1 MNIYSKILL
10 SAFVFFFANIIY
22 AEAPIEDQSTD
33 ASSLTL
39 EQRVI
44 RLEHQVNNLNHQNF
58 QSHLDTLEQQ
68 VQKLNGDIE
77 VQTQDIKDLKN
88 EVNNFYKDL
97 DQRIKQKSPAEQPD
111 TANDTTANAKTL
123 DSSNSTKSASKSSTT
138 PKDTTPEEQKLYQSA
153 LDLLQEQKF
162 DAGALKL
169 RTYLKN
175 YPDGTFVANAHY
187 WLGEVYFTEQ
197 KNKQAEAEF
206 SVITSKYKTFKKY
219 PDALL
224 KIALIHDK
232 TGKHDQAKKEFNN
245 IKKKFPKTNAAKLA
259 EEQLKN
265 N

>member
-1 MNIYSKILL
+1 MKIYPKIVC
-10 SAFVFFFANIIY
+10 FVFIYFFANIVY
-22 AEAPIEDQSTD
+22 AKAPVDDQSTE
-33 ASSLTL
+33 SSNLTL

-44 RLEHQVNNLNHQNF
+44 RLEHQVNNLNQQNF

-77 VQTQDIKDLKN
+77 VQTQDIKDLKE

-97 DQRIKQKSPAEQPD
+97 DQRIKQKAENEQS
-111 TANDTTANAKTL
+111 TAKTDVENNSHAL
-123 DSSNSTKSASKSSTT
+123 DSNSDASKSNNKNT
-138 PKDTTPEEQKLYQSA
+138 KDTTPEEQKLYQAA

-162 DAGALKL
+162 EAGALKL
-169 RTYLKN
+169 RSYLKS

-187 WLGEVYFTEQ
+187 WLGEVYLTEQ

-206 SVITSKYKTFKKY
+206 NLIITKYKTFKKY

-224 KIALIHDK
+224 KVALIHDK
-232 TGKHDQAKKEFNN
+232 TGKHEQAKKEFNN

-259 EEQLKN
+259 AEQLKN